1 MKILC
6 LLRKHNSIVNEEPCM
21 DVRSKRCVWSQQ
33 EVSRPGSKFSGWNYY
48 LGLSL
53 TKTLGEEGTEGDRT
67 EKQLLFRIKNM

>member
-1 MKILC
+1 
-6 LLRKHNSIVNEEPCM
+6 M

-67 EKQLLFRIKNM
+67 ENSYFLGLRICRSSY